1 MASKFYR
8 MSGAAST
15 LAAVAVLLA
24 APAAAP
30 AAFMVAIGPST
41 ISGTGL
47 GAVNTILTLQSPR
60 DSTTETGAV
69 SFNAGTMA
77 DVITTGGDALTGS
90 SQTKTI
96 TETALATTSSGF
108 AFSTNDLRL
117 VVNLNEPGSESPPTV
132 TVLSLTATFFN
143 AAGLVV
149 DTATLTSVPLSLVQI
164 SPGIGQSGQGFRIT
178 GIDSTAFRVGLAA
191 SIGDASGGPET
202 FYVGDG
208 GKKIQAVPVPA
219 TALAVA
225 AALPLLGL
233 GGRFR
238 RRLDRA

>member
-8 MSGAAST
+8 ISGAAST

-30 AAFMVAIGPST
+30 AAFMVAVGPST

-47 GAVNTILTLQSPR
+47 GAVNTILTLQSPGN
-60 DSTTETGAV
+60 STTETGAV
-69 SFNAGTMA
+69 SFSAGM
-77 DVITTGGDALTGS
+77 DVITGDALTGS

-108 AFSTNDLRL
+108 AFSTNNLLL
-117 VVNLNEPGSESPPTV
+117 VVNLSESRNEIPPTV

-149 DTATLTSVPLSLVQI
+149 DTATLTPVPLSLVQI
-164 SPGIGQSGQGFRIT
+164 SPGTGQSGLGFLIT

-191 SIGDASGGPET
+191 SIGDASGGVET
-202 FYVGDG
+202 FFVGDG

>member
-30 AAFMVAIGPST
+30 AAFIVAVGPST
-41 ISGTGL
+41 ISGSGI
-47 GAVNTILTLQSPR
+47 GAVNTILTLQSPG

-69 SFNAGTMA
+69 SFNAGTMT
-77 DVITTGGDALTGS
+77 DVITGDASTGS
-90 SQTKTI
+90 AQTKTI
-96 TETALATTSSGF
+96 TETALATTFPGF
-108 AFSTNDLRL
+108 AFSTNNL
-117 VVNLNEPGSESPPTV
+117 VLVLNLNEPGSETPPAV

-149 DTATLTSVPLSLVQI
+149 DTATLTPVPLNLVQI
-164 SPGIGQSGQGFRIT
+164 GAGTGQSGQGFLIT
-178 GIDSTAFRVGLAA
+178 GINSTAFRVGLAA
-191 SIGDASGGPET
+191 SIGNASGGQET
-202 FYVGDG
+202 FFVGDG
-208 GKKIQAVPVPA
+208 GRRIQAVPVPA

>member
-8 MSGAAST
+8 ISGAAST

-41 ISGTGL
+41 ISGTGI
-47 GAVNTILTLQSPR
+47 GAVNTILTLRSPGN
-60 DSTTETGAV
+60 STTATGAV
-69 SFNAGTMA
+69 SFNAVTMM
-77 DVITTGGDALTGS
+77 DVITGDASNGS
-90 SQTKTI
+90 AQTKTI
-96 TETALATTSSGF
+96 TETALAVAFPGF
-108 AFSTNDLRL
+108 AFSTNNLLL
-117 VVNLNEPGSESPPTV
+117 VLNVNEPSNVSQPTV
-132 TVLSLTATFFN
+132 TVLGLTATFYN
-143 AAGLVV
+143 AAGAVV
-149 DTATLTSVPLSLVQI
+149 DTAALTPVPQTLAQT
-164 SPGIGQSGQGFRIT
+164 SPGVGQSGQGLLIT
-178 GIDSTAFRVGLAA
+178 GINPTAVRVGLAA
-191 SIGDASGGPET
+191 SIGTATGGLET
-202 FYVGDG
+202 FFVGDG

>member
-30 AAFMVAIGPST
+30 AAFMVAIGPSAFT
-41 ISGTGL
+41 GTGI
-47 GAVNTILTLQSPR
+47 GAVNTILTLRSPGN
-60 DSTTETGAV
+60 STTATGAV
-69 SFNAGTMA
+69 SFIAGT
-77 DVITTGGDALTGS
+77 DVITGDASTGS
-90 SQTKTI
+90 AQTKTI
-96 TETALATTSSGF
+96 TETALAVAFPGF
-108 AFSTNDLRL
+108 AFSTNNLLL
-117 VVNLNEPGSESPPTV
+117 VLNVNEPGNQSQPAV
-132 TVLSLTATFFN
+132 TVFSLKATFYN
-143 AAGLVV
+143 AAGAVV
-149 DTATLTSVPLSLVQI
+149 DTATLDPQTLAQT
-164 SPGIGQSGQGFRIT
+164 SPGVGQSGQGLLIT
-178 GIDSTAFRVGLAA
+178 GIDRAAFRVGLAA
-191 SIGDASGGPET
+191 SIGNATGGLET

-208 GKKIQAVPVPA
+208 GKIRATPVPA

>member
-41 ISGTGL
+41 ITGSGIGT
-47 GAVNTILTLQSPR
+47 VNTILTLQSPGN
-60 DSTTETGAV
+60 STTETGAV
-69 SFNAGTMA
+69 SFNAGTMT
-77 DVITTGGDALTGS
+77 DVITGDASTGS
-90 SQTKTI
+90 AQTKTI
-96 TETALATTSSGF
+96 TETALAATFPGF
-108 AFSTNDLRL
+108 AFSTNDLLL
-117 VVNLNEPGSESPPTV
+117 VLNLVEPERESPPAV
-132 TVLSLTATFFN
+132 TVLGLTATFFN

-149 DTATLTSVPLSLVQI
+149 DTATLTPVPLSLVQTG
-164 SPGIGQSGQGFRIT
+164 SGIGQSGQGFRIT
-178 GIDSTAFRVGLAA
+178 GIASTAVRVGLAA

>member
-8 MSGAAST
+8 ISGAAST

-41 ISGTGL
+41 ISGSGI
-47 GAVNTILTLQSPR
+47 GAVNTILTLRSPGN
-60 DSTTETGAV
+60 STTATGAV
-69 SFNAGTMA
+69 SFTAGA
-77 DVITTGGDALTGS
+77 DVITGDASNGS
-90 SQTKTI
+90 SQTKTV
-96 TETALATTSSGF
+96 TETALAATFPGF
-108 AFSTNDLRL
+108 DFSTNNLLL
-117 VVNLNEPGSESPPTV
+117 VLNVNEPSNVPQPAV
-132 TVLSLTATFFN
+132 TVFSLTATFYN
-143 AAGLVV
+143 AAGAVV
-149 DTATLTSVPLSLVQI
+149 DTATLTPQI
-164 SPGIGQSGQGFRIT
+164 LAQTSPGVGQSGQGFRIT
-178 GIDSTAFRVGLAA
+178 GIASTAVRVGLAA
-191 SIGDASGGPET
+191 SIGTATGGLET
-202 FYVGDG
+202 FFVGDG
-208 GKKIQAVPVPA
+208 GKIRATPVPA